1 MFQEYDKKSIYLVHF
16 IKRQTL
22 ISEEWLILF
31 NLRKSF
37 ANVLDSN
44 LSWAWE
50 TPYFFF
56 NFTKIS
62 NSLEFKKPYYVTGF
76 LGWKYIE
83 GDL

>member
-44 LSWAWE
+44 LS
-50 TPYFFF
+50 
-56 NFTKIS
+56 
-62 NSLEFKKPYYVTGF
+62 
-76 LGWKYIE
+76 
-83 GDL
+83 